1 MTDSNIS
8 NHILKRAE
16 NRLQICK
23 TLQMHGS
30 LTRSEIAELC
40 GIRKNSIGSLIDDL
54 QAKGFLANKN
64 NRKRMPLELDKSTK
78 TVLSIEFFAD
88 SFNIAV
94 VNLKGKIVQRDSF
107 PANSDSRPEY
117 LKSITDSA
125 LAFSKKHCKNL
136 IGVGI
141 SIPAIIDYSCGN
153 CIEATNLPDFNN
165 VPLQSLFESYF
176 NCPVS
181 VMNCVDAS
189 LHSFD
194 RLTNKSGE
202 LKNALFIDIV
212 SGVGTSIMIDGKIVF
227 GSNSMAGEIGQIKPH
242 GQTETVDYLCSIDGI
257 FRDASKITGK
267 KIKDVAEFLKVLDSN
282 KDVQK
287 MFKDKA
293 VLIAEPIIFG
303 LGFLDPDAI
312 IFSNQPKEFY
322 NKLIEYLEKEI
333 QNRMLH
339 MNAKFLISSENNS
352 LIGAALKV
360 IDNVFADPDF
370 DSKF

>member
-1 MTDSNIS
+1 MTESNIS

-40 GIRKNSIGSLIDDL
+40 GIRKNSIGSLIEDL
-54 QAKGFLANKN
+54 QEKGFLANKN
-64 NRKRMPLELDKSTK
+64 NRKRMPLELDKSSK
-78 TVLSIEFFAD
+78 HVLSIEFFAN

-94 VNLKGKIVQRDSF
+94 INLKGKIIHRESF
-107 PANSDSRPEY
+107 PANSSSRAEY
-117 LKSITDSA
+117 LQSITDSA
-125 LAFSKKHCKNL
+125 LAFSKEHCKNL

-141 SIPAIIDYSCGN
+141 SIPAIIDYSSGN
-153 CIEATNLPDFNN
+153 CIEANNLPDFNN

-189 LHSFD
+189 LHCFD
-194 RLTNKSGE
+194 RLTNKAGE

-227 GSNSMAGEIGQIKPH
+227 GSNSMAGEIGQIKPQ
-242 GQTETVDYLCSIDGI
+242 GQSKTVDYLCSIDGI
-257 FRDASKITGK
+257 FRDTSAIIGRKV
-267 KIKDVAEFLKVLDSN
+267 KDVNDFLKVLGSN

-287 MFKDKA
+287 MFKEKA
-293 VLIAEPIIFG
+293 SLIAEPIIFG

-322 NKLIEYLEKEI
+322 NKLIEHLEQEI
-333 QNRMLH
+333 KSRMLH
-339 MNAKFLISSENNS
+339 LNAKFLISSENNS
-352 LIGAALKV
+352 LIGAALNV
-360 IDNVFADPDF
+360 IDKVFVDPDF